1 MCTLLETIS
10 KFCRIQIFAAASYNN
25 DNNNN
30 ISLKLI
36 PIRIMINNKK

>member
-25 DNNNN
+25 DNNNKY
-30 ISLKLI
+30 IIK
-36 PIRIMINNKK
+36 INTNENND